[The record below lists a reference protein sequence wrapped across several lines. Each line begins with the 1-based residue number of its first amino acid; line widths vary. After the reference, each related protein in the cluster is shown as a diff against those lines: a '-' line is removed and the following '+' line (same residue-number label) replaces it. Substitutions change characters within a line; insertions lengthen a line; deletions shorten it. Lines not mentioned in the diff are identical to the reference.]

1 MKKRYY
7 NSLLKQIKQ
16 YRPKYY
22 LLYCISIITTYLFT
36 ITVAINLTN
45 SAYNNFL
52 FNGSGKLCF
61 SCNGIRDIL
70 INCILYLMLFNV
82 IFYTINE
89 IRFRVLRIKKIRN
102 IASLELGNLVTFSI
116 TIILFLLLIFLII

>member
-22 LLYCISIITTYLFT
+22 LLYCISIIITYLFT
-36 ITVAINLTN
+36 LTIAINLTN

-61 SCNGIRDIL
+61 SCNNIKDVL

-102 IASLELGNLVTFSI
+102 IASLELGNLITFGI
-116 TIILFLLLIFLII
+116 TIILFLLLIFLVM